1 MDLNLS
7 TIRWSWLTNFTKM
20 HCLTRGSRPNTSIT
34 CHCLVVRY
42 NIFITQWLSCLT
54 FRFVDLICT
63 FFIPVTIVTFEKI
76 KLITLLTKCQYVT
89 VGCDYLLF
97 SLTYQSIPN
106 CVMSFVALAEQ
117 YPIKRYSCPPPDPCH
132 LILRKSH

>member
-54 FRFVDLICT
+54 FRFDMYIFYTSYHCHFWKDKVDHFTNHMSICN
-63 FFIPVTIVTFEKI
+63 
-76 KLITLLTKCQYVT
+76 
-89 VGCDYLLF
+89 GRMLF

-106 CVMSFVALAEQ
+106 CVMSFVSLAEQ
-117 YPIKRYSCPPPDPCH
+117 YPIKRYSCPPPPDPCH